1 MLNVQNVV
9 TVNNGNS
16 VTNST
21 NSNSL
26 FNGNIADNGTTDH
39 SSNNGNTAYTVE
51 IGITVI
57 IVASE

>member
-26 FNGNIADNGTTDH
+26 FNGNIDDNGTTDH
-39 SSNNGNTAYTVE
+39 SSNNGNIAYTVE
-51 IGITVI
+51 IGITVS

>member
-1 MLNVQNVV
+1 MFKNVV

-26 FNGNIADNGTTDH
+26 FNGNIANNGTTDN
-39 SSNNGNTAYTVE
+39 SSDNDNTAYTVK

>member
-1 MLNVQNVV
+1 MFKNVV

-21 NSNSL
+21 NSNSP
-26 FNGNIADNGTTDH
+26 FNGDIDDNGTTDH
-39 SSNNGNTAYTVE
+39 SSNNGNIAYTVE

>member
-1 MLNVQNVV
+1 MFKNVV

-21 NSNSL
+21 NSNSP
-26 FNGNIADNGTTDH
+26 FNGNIDDNGTTDH
-39 SSNNGNTAYTVE
+39 SSNNGNIAYTVE

-57 IVASE
+57 TVTSE

>member
-1 MLNVQNVV
+1 MFKNVV

-39 SSNNGNTAYTVE
+39 SSNNGNTVYTVG

>member
-26 FNGNIADNGTTDH
+26 FNGDINNNGTTDH
-39 SSNNGNTAYTVE
+39 SSSNGNIAYTVE

>member
-1 MLNVQNVV
+1 MFKNVV

-26 FNGNIADNGTTDH
+26 FNGNIANNGTTDN
-39 SSNNGNTAYTVE
+39 SSNNSNTVYTVR
-51 IGITVI
+51 IGITII

>member
-1 MLNVQNVV
+1 MFKKVV

-21 NSNSL
+21 NSNSI
-26 FNGNIADNGTTDH
+26 FNGNIDDNGTTDNSSNNGNIAD
-39 SSNNGNTAYTVE
+39 TVE
-51 IGITVI
+51 SGITII